1 MMYNVSLFFVFQFL
15 GLNNFGCPISILVN
29 FCNISLYPFYVQWTA
44 FCLIGVLVTRN
55 VDQEPKQE
63 PLRFRQHMEVNYVT
77 T

>member
-1 MMYNVSLFFVFQFL
+1 MMYNMSLFFVFQFL

-29 FCNISLYPFYVQWTA
+29 FCNISLYLFYVQWTA

-63 PLRFRQHMEVNYVT
+63 PLRFRQHMEVNHVT